1 MSISPEA
8 IYDDPLVNKVQEAGE
23 RVISEYP
30 PFEKRKNSVA
40 SISSGVLQALN
51 LIAVAVGV
59 TNPWLAIG
67 LGIAIAIVET
77 IFHAAT
83 KGPVTKSGVKAIEE
97 KFLDIITTPDPVV
110 TNSSPGAS
118 TYEGPTVTG

>member
-1 MSISPEA
+1 MSISPES
-8 IYDDPLVNKVQEAGE
+8 IYDDPLVEKVQEAGE

-30 PFEKRKNSVA
+30 PFEKRKNSIA

-51 LIAVAVGV
+51 LVAVAVGV
-59 TNPWLAIG
+59 TNPWIAIA

-83 KGPVTKSGVKAIEE
+83 KGPVTKSGVKEIEE
-97 KFLDIITTPDPVV
+97 KFLDIITAPEPKV
-110 TNSSPGAS
+110 PEPAS
-118 TYEGPTVTG
+118 ASRAYEGPTVTE

>member
-1 MSISPEA
+1 MSISPES
-8 IYDDPLVNKVQEAGE
+8 IYDDPLVEKVQEAGE

-30 PFEKRKNSVA
+30 PFEKRKNSIA

-51 LIAVAVGV
+51 LVAVAVGV
-59 TNPWLAIG
+59 TNPWIAIA

-83 KGPVTKSGVKAIEE
+83 KGPVTKSGVKKIEE
-97 KFLDIITTPDPVV
+97 KFLDIITAPEPKV
-110 TNSSPGAS
+110 SEPSPAS
-118 TYEGPTVTG
+118 RSYEGPTVTG

>member
-110 TNSSPGAS
+110 VNSSPGAS

>member
-1 MSISPEA
+1 MSISPEG

-23 RVISEYP
+23 KVISEYP
-30 PFEKRKNSVA
+30 PFEKRKNSIA

-51 LIAVAVGV
+51 LVAVAVGV

-83 KGPVTKSGVKAIEE
+83 KGPVTQSGVKAIEE

-118 TYEGPTVTG
+118 TYEGPTVTE

>member
-110 TNSSPGAS
+110 TNTSPGAS

>member
-51 LIAVAVGV
+51 LVAVAVGV

-110 TNSSPGAS
+110 TNSSPSAS

>member
-1 MSISPEA
+1 MSISPES

-30 PFEKRKNSVA
+30 PFEKRKNSIA

-51 LIAVAVGV
+51 LVAVAVGV

-83 KGPVTKSGVKAIEE
+83 KGPVTKSGAKAIEE
-97 KFLDIITTPDPVV
+97 KFLDILTEPEPEVV
-110 TNSSPGAS
+110 HTSPGAS

>member
-1 MSISPEA
+1 MSISPES

-23 RVISEYP
+23 KVISEYP

-97 KFLDIITTPDPVV
+97 KFLDIITTPDPVAV
-110 TNSSPGAS
+110 NSSPGAS

>member
-1 MSISPEA
+1 MSISPES

-30 PFEKRKNSVA
+30 PFEKRKNAVA

-51 LIAVAVGV
+51 LLSVAVGV
-59 TNPWLAIG
+59 ANPWIAIG
-67 LGIAIAIVET
+67 LGITIAIVET

-83 KGPVTKSGVKAIEE
+83 KGPVTKSGAKAIEE
-97 KFLDIITTPDPVV
+97 KFLDILTEPDPVV
-110 TNSSPGAS
+110 VNSSPGSS

>member
-23 RVISEYP
+23 KVISEYP

-51 LIAVAVGV
+51 LVAVAVGV

-110 TNSSPGAS
+110 VSSSPGAS
-118 TYEGPTVTG
+118 TYEGLTVTG